1 MTQIVGYVP
10 RSITVTQSELKGKTT
25 IEAALES
32 PQAGIYKSLAKK
44 IAEHSESKVPS
55 PLEIGDLRKWA
66 EKWAEKILKIESES
80 IQPTGAHI

>member
-1 MTQIVGYVP
+1 MEYVP

-25 IEAALES
+25 IEAAPDS
-32 PQAGIYKSLAKK
+32 AQAAIYKNLAGK
-44 IAEHSESKVPS
+44 IANHSESKVPS

-66 EKWAEKILKIESES
+66 EKWSEEILKIESES